1 MTPIRW
7 PASPPFGQRVAALV
21 TDVAVVGRRFRAS
34 ERKDRALR
42 TRTVEEV
49 DGRSMSKLH
58 QVGRWNCLAVVL
70 GGYPRQ
76 LLAELAMVNPTLL
89 IAAQVGQSRPFDKSA
104 VSHRVAVVWLLAAG
118 ASPELPGAGSVLLD
132 QLYPRCQA
140 HLRWSTAT
148 FLEDDP

>member
-1 MTPIRW
+1 ME
-7 PASPPFGQRVAALV
+7 L
-21 TDVAVVGRRFRAS
+21 
-34 ERKDRALR
+34 
-42 TRTVEEV
+42 
-49 DGRSMSKLH
+49 
-58 QVGRWNCLAVVL
+58 L
-70 GGYPRQ
+70 GGSARRLPRQ

-148 FLEDDP
+148 SLKTTRRSEPPVLHASAPGTATMTPSRERGSGWVSGTGLDGSQTS